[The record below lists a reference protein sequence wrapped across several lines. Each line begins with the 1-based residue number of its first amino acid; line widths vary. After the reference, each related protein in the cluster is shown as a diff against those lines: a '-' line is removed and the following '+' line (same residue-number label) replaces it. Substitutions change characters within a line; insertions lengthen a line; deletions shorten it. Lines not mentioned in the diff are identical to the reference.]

1 MLSRGENGF
10 YNYFKYKYKTAEKPL
25 LRGSAVV
32 LIWFFF
38 GG

>member
-1 MLSRGENGF
+1 MLSRGENRF